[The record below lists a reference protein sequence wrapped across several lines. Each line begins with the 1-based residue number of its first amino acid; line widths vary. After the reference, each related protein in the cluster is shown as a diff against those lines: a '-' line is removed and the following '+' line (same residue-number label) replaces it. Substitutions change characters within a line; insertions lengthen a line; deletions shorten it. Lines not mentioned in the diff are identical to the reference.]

1 MPLPLWLGAL
11 IALVMTTACAPLLAP
26 IAWDEQRPV
35 VGGDLR
41 RVLASTG
48 RLPITHNN
56 WVRMHQGGE
65 AAHDAI
71 FRLIAE
77 AQESL
82 YVEMFIFRDD
92 PTGREVADALIQRR
106 REGVDVR
113 VRLDSLGIEYGRTD
127 YRIFNRL
134 KEGGVIVQINNPWY
148 VSPFGF
154 NVTHRKLFIADGYRV
169 LTGGVN
175 IGDDYR
181 YHYEDVMIEVWG
193 AAAYQITHTFA
204 ASWGG
209 DLYARWKEPPTERPV
224 QDVQTASVTS
234 YAVPWGDEPIQV
246 ALTAPGSPMGN
257 EIRRAYLTAVNGAKQ
272 RLDVAF
278 PYLWDD
284 DLIDALVRACN
295 RGVAVRI
302 LLPDWKSYDVF
313 HLLNLSNARV
323 LAEAG
328 AQISTY
334 NERFLHLK
342 YLSIDDAWTSI
353 GSANG
358 DTRSLKENLELN
370 LFFHRD
376 ATAKALRSSVFER
389 LWDVSTR
396 AELPGSYEIPWNRQW
411 LVPVLENLD
420 HWM

>member
-11 IALVMTTACAPLLAP
+11 AALILTSGCTPLFQSL
-26 IAWDEQRPV
+26 AWDEERPI
-35 VGGDLR
+35 VGSDIG
-41 RVLASTG
+41 RVLASSG
-48 RLPITHNN
+48 RLPITSNN
-56 WVRMHQGGE
+56 FVQLHRGGE
-65 AAHDAI
+65 DAHDAI
-71 FRLIAE
+71 FRLIDE
-77 AQESL
+77 AQETL

-92 PTGREVADALIQRR
+92 ETGREVADALIQRR

-127 YRIFNRL
+127 YRILNRL
-134 KEGGVIVQINNPWY
+134 RDGGVTVQVNNPWY

-181 YHYEDVMIEVWG
+181 YRYEDLMIEVWG
-193 AAAYQITHTFA
+193 AAARQITGTYA

-209 DLYARWKEPPTERPV
+209 DLLARWKDPFTD
-224 QDVQTASVTS
+224 DVQNVSVS
-234 YAVPWGDEPIQV
+234 SLVVPWGDEPIQV
-246 ALTAPGSPMGN
+246 AVTAPGKPLGN
-257 EIRRAYLTAVNGAKQ
+257 EIRRAYLTAITGAKQ
-272 RLDVAF
+272 SLDVAF

-284 DLIDALVRACN
+284 ALVDALREACQ
-295 RGVAVRI
+295 RGVAVRV

-313 HLLNLSNARV
+313 HLLNLTSAKD

-328 AQISTY
+328 AQIATY
-334 NERFLHLK
+334 SERFLHLK
-342 YLSIDDAWTSI
+342 YLAIDDTWTSI

-376 ATAKALRSSVFER
+376 ATAKALRNTVFEP
-389 LWDVSTR
+389 LWTGSTR
-396 AELPGSYEIPWNRQW
+396 AELPASFAVPRERQW
-411 LVPVLENLD
+411 LVPLLEGLD

>member
-11 IALVMTTACAPLLAP
+11 AALLLTTACAPLLSSV
-26 IAWDEQRPV
+26 AWDEERPI
-35 VGGDLR
+35 VGSDIR

-48 RLPITHNN
+48 RLPVTHNN
-56 WVRMHQGGE
+56 FVRVHRGGE
-65 AAHDAI
+65 ESHDAI

-92 PTGREVADALIQRR
+92 ATGREVADALIQRQR
-106 REGVDVR
+106 AGLDVR

-127 YRIFNRL
+127 YRILNRL
-134 KEGGVIVQINNPWY
+134 REGGVTVQINNPWY

-181 YHYEDVMIEVWG
+181 YRYEDLMIEVWG
-193 AAAYQITHTFA
+193 AAARQITGTFA
-204 ASWGG
+204 ATWGG
-209 DLYARWKEPPTERPV
+209 DLLARWKDPLSD
-224 QDVQTASVTS
+224 DVQTVSISSLVA
-234 YAVPWGDEPIQV
+234 PWGDEPIQV
-246 ALTAPGSPMGN
+246 ALTAPGKPLGN
-257 EIRRAYLTAVNGAKQ
+257 EIRRAYLTAINGAKQ
-272 RLDVAF
+272 SVDVAF

-284 DLIDALVRACN
+284 ALVDALREACR
-295 RGVAVRI
+295 RGIAVRI
-302 LLPDWKSYDVF
+302 LLPDWTSYDVF
-313 HLLNLSNARV
+313 HLLNVTSAKD
-323 LAEAG
+323 LADVG
-328 AQISTY
+328 AQVSTY
-334 NERFLHLK
+334 GERFLHLK
-342 YLSIDDAWTSI
+342 YLAIDDAWTSI

-370 LFFHRD
+370 LFFHRET
-376 ATAKALRSSVFER
+376 TAKALRSTVFEP
-389 LWDVSTR
+389 LWEAATR
-396 AELPGSYEIPWNRQW
+396 AELPEAYAVPRERQW
-411 LVPVLENLD
+411 LVPLLEGLD

>member
-1 MPLPLWLGAL
+1 MSSRLGLGVLAAL
-11 IALVMTTACAPLLAP
+11 FMTTACTPLASS
-26 IAWDEQRPV
+26 IVWDEERPL
-35 VGGDLR
+35 VGGELR
-41 RVLASTG
+41 RVLASTA
-48 RLPITHNN
+48 RLPITNNN
-56 WVRMHQGGE
+56 WVRIHQGGE

-77 AQESL
+77 AQESI

-106 REGVDVR
+106 KEGVDVR

-127 YRIFNRL
+127 YRILNRL
-134 KEGGVIVQINNPWY
+134 KEGGVVVQVNNPWY

-154 NVTHRKLFIADGYRV
+154 NVTHRKLFIADGHRV

-181 YHYEDVMIEVWG
+181 YDYEDVMIEVRG
-193 AAAYQITHTFA
+193 SAAYQITHTFA

-209 DLYARWKEPPTERPV
+209 DLYARWKEPPADNPLH
-224 QDVQTASVTS
+224 DVQTASVTS
-234 YAVPWGDEPIQV
+234 LAVPWGDEPIQI
-246 ALTAPGSPMGN
+246 ALTSPGAPMGR
-257 EIRRAYLTAVNGAKQ
+257 EIRRAYLTAIRGAKQ
-272 RLDVAF
+272 RLDLAF

-284 DLIDALVRACN
+284 ELIDTLLDACK
-295 RGVAVRI
+295 RGVSVRI
-302 LLPDWKSYDVF
+302 LLPDWTSYDVF
-313 HLLNLSNARV
+313 HLLNLSDAKK

-328 AQISTY
+328 ATIATY
-334 NERFLHLK
+334 DKRFLHLK
-342 YLSIDDAWTSI
+342 YLAVDDAWTSI

-370 LFFHRD
+370 LFFYRE
-376 ATAKALRSSVFER
+376 ATTRQLRESVFER
-389 LWDVSTR
+389 LWEVSTI
-396 AELPGSYEIPWNRQW
+396 ATLPRSFEVPRNRQW
-411 LVPVLENLD
+411 LVPILESLD

>member
-1 MPLPLWLGAL
+1 MPHALWLGVF
-11 IALVMTTACAPLLAP
+11 IALFMTTGCAPLLSQ
-26 IAWDEQRPV
+26 IAWDEERPI
-35 VGGDLR
+35 VGSDIR
-41 RVLASTG
+41 RVLASSG
-48 RLPITHNN
+48 RLPVTHNN
-56 WVRMHQGGE
+56 FVRLHRGGE
-65 AAHDAI
+65 DAHDAI
-71 FRLIAE
+71 FRLIDE
-77 AQESL
+77 ARESL

-106 REGVDVR
+106 RDGVDVR

-127 YRIFNRL
+127 YRILNRL
-134 KEGGVIVQINNPWY
+134 RDGGVTVQINNPWY

-181 YHYEDVMIEVWG
+181 YRYEDLMIEVWG
-193 AAAYQITHTFA
+193 AAARQITGTFA

-209 DLYARWKEPPTERPV
+209 DLLARWKDPFSE
-224 QDVQTASVTS
+224 DVQTVSISSLVA
-234 YAVPWGDEPIQV
+234 PWGDEPIQV
-246 ALTAPGSPMGN
+246 ALTAPGKPMGN
-257 EIRRAYLTAVNGAKQ
+257 EIRRAYLTAINGASTS
-272 RLDVAF
+272 LDVAF

-284 DLIDALVRACN
+284 ALVDALREACR
-295 RGVAVRI
+295 RGVSVRI
-302 LLPDWKSYDVF
+302 LLPDWTSYDVF
-313 HLLNLSNARV
+313 HLLNLTSAKD

-328 AQISTY
+328 AQVATY
-334 NERFLHLK
+334 GERFLHLK
-342 YLSIDDAWTSI
+342 YLAIDDSWTSI

-376 ATAKALRSSVFER
+376 ATARALRSTVFDP
-389 LWDVSTR
+389 LWENAQR
-396 AELPGSYEIPWNRQW
+396 AELPQAFAVPPARQW
-411 LVPVLENLD
+411 LIPLLESLD